1 MAAAQGPLRV
11 GVLGCADI
19 AWRRT
24 LPAMRACPDIEIAAV
39 ASRDEAK
46 GRRFA
51 DAFGGPRVLGYEE
64 LLAAPD
70 IHAVYIPLPA
80 MMHAQWIAKA
90 LRADK
95 HVLVEKPLT
104 AHAKSTDELLALA
117 ESRDLLL
124 LENVVFPHHS
134 QHARVRQMLADGT
147 VGELKDFTSVFTI
160 PPLPDENMRYHPEIG
175 GGALLDMGIYPIR
188 AALYYL
194 GSALEVLH
202 AVLRVRAR
210 TGAVVSGRI
219 LACTPGGVTADLAFG
234 MEHSYRTGCAFAGG
248 SGLMLLDRV
257 FTPPPSL
264 QPVLRV
270 ERQDHREEITLPAD
284 DQFGNVVRYFAD
296 AVLRG
301 SGVHDHARMSRS
313 QARLVD
319 DVESAAVRIEVPGNG
334 PHPKHS
340 RG

>member
-24 LPAMRACPDIEIAAV
+24 LPAMAACPDIEVAAV

-51 DAFGGPRVLGYEE
+51 AAFGGPRVLGYEE
-64 LLAAPD
+64 LLAARD
-70 IHAVYIPLPA
+70 IDAVYVPLPA
-80 MMHAQWIAKA
+80 MMHADWVAKA

-95 HVLVEKPLT
+95 HVLAEKPLT
-104 AHAKSTDELLALA
+104 ADAKTTDELLALA
-117 ESRDLLL
+117 ESRGLVL

-134 QHARVRQMLADGT
+134 QHARVRQMLADGA
-147 VGELKDFTSVFTI
+147 VGEPKDFTSVFTI
-160 PPLPDENMRYHPEIG
+160 PPLPDENIRYHPEIG

-210 TGAVVSGRI
+210 TGAVISGRI

-234 MEHSYRTGCAFAGG
+234 MEHSYRTGCAFAGS
-248 SGLMLLDRV
+248 SGLMLLDRA

-264 QPVLRV
+264 QPVLRI
-270 ERQDHREEITLPAD
+270 ERQDHREEITFPAD
-284 DQFGNVVRYFAD
+284 DQFGNIVRYFAN
-296 AVLRG
+296 AVLTG
-301 SGVHDHARMSRS
+301 SNMLDQSQVSRR
-313 QARLVD
+313 QARIID
-319 DVESAAVRIEVPGNG
+319 DVKRAAVRIEVP
-334 PHPKHS
+334 
-340 RG
+340 

>member
-24 LPAMRACPDIEIAAV
+24 LPAMAACPDIEVAAV

-51 DAFGGPRVLGYEE
+51 AAFGGPRVLGYEA
-64 LLAAPD
+64 LLAARD
-70 IHAVYIPLPA
+70 IDAVYIPLPA
-80 MMHAQWIAKA
+80 MMHADWVAKA
-90 LRADK
+90 LRAGK
-95 HVLVEKPLT
+95 HVLAEKPLT
-104 AHAKSTDELLALA
+104 RDAKSADELLALA
-117 ESRDLLL
+117 ESRGLVL

-134 QHARVRQMLADGT
+134 QHVRVRQMLADGA

-160 PPLPDENMRYHPEIG
+160 PPLPDENMRYRPDIG

-219 LACTPGGVTADLAFG
+219 LACTPGGVTADLVFG

-248 SGLMLLDRV
+248 SGLLLLDRA

-264 QPVLRV
+264 QPVLRI
-270 ERQDHREEITLPAD
+270 ERQDHREEITFPVD
-284 DQFGNVVRYFAD
+284 DQFGNIVRYFAN
-296 AVLRG
+296 AVLTG
-301 SGVHDHARMSRS
+301 SNVLDQSAVSRR
-313 QARLVD
+313 QARIID
-319 DVESAAVRIEVPGNG
+319 DVERVAVRIEVP
-334 PHPKHS
+334 
-340 RG
+340 